1 MPHYRLHTP
10 DQTIDLGD
18 FDNAQEALESAV
30 SSQSEKIPVDGEVTE
45 GTSALDEIGDDW
57 HAVDIEG
64 DMP

>member
-30 SSQSEKIPVDGEVTE
+30 SSQSEMLPVDGSLE
-45 GTSALDEIGDDW
+45 LQIGDDW

>member
-1 MPHYRLHTP
+1 MPHYRLHSP

-30 SSQSEKIPVDGEVTE
+30 SSQSEKIPVDGSLE
-45 GTSALDEIGDDW
+45 LQIGDDW